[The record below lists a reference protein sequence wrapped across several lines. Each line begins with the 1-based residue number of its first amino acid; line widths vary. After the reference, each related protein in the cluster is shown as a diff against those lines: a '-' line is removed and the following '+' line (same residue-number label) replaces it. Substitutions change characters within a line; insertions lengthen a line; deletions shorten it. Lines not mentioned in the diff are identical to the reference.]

1 MFYQLPPAGERIIL
15 KRDRRA
21 NRRAEELFH
30 PFSVR
35 FYNSGT
41 AALAAALKAAI
52 AASRSKSPEV
62 VLPAYGCPS
71 LVSAV
76 LYAGARPRL
85 VDLTPDRPWMDLDQ
99 LRSSICDNTAAV
111 VAVELFGIPER
122 YDEIKALL
130 HGRGI
135 PLVQDSAQ
143 ALPRPGDGQWQGDY
157 VVLSFGRG
165 KPVSLLGGGAVL
177 CRDPVLDSALSGTS
191 VLLPPTVGDIFRF
204 RLKALA
210 YNVLTSPYLYW
221 LPAKLPFLGLGETR
235 YKALDSVG
243 PAEPILGEFLPANIN
258 EYWHGPDIVQTRLTA
273 LIADVSK
280 GQMLDLFSGC
290 CEPGRVQRLLRY
302 PVLAADQSLRD
313 RLFQV
318 LDREGLGVS
327 KMYPASL
334 PNIRGLES
342 HLRVEGAAYPNAE
355 AFARRILTF
364 PVHSRVREIDLQRM
378 HTCIRAVTGH

>member
-1 MFYQLPPAGERIIL
+1 M
-15 KRDRRA
+15 
-21 NRRAEELFH
+21 
-30 PFSVR
+30 
-35 FYNSGT
+35 
-41 AALAAALKAAI
+41 
-52 AASRSKSPEV
+52 
-62 VLPAYGCPS
+62 
-71 LVSAV
+71 
-76 LYAGARPRL
+76 
-85 VDLTPDRPWMDLDQ
+85 
-99 LRSSICDNTAAV
+99 
-111 VAVELFGIPER
+111 
-122 YDEIKALL
+122 
-130 HGRGI
+130 
-135 PLVQDSAQ
+135 
-143 ALPRPGDGQWQGDY
+143 
-157 VVLSFGRG
+157 
-165 KPVSLLGGGAVL
+165 L

-313 RLFQV
+313 RLFQA